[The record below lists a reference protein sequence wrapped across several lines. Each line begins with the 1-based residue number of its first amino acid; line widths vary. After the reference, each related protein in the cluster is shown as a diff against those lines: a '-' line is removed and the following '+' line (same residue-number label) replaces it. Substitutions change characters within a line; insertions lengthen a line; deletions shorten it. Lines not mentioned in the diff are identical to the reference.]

1 VCVALASPSAASAA
15 APPDV
20 STGAATGVDAVSATL
35 NGTVDPHLGQVVDC
49 HFEIAPPTKYGDTA
63 PCWQQVGSGD
73 GPIAVT
79 APMIDLG
86 PAVTYTYH
94 LVVVTTAGRAE
105 GAPVNFTTVTIPP
118 DAPEVGPKDVTWTGP
133 IRVRAGG
140 VLRFGMHNH
149 LAIVLGIDSVVA
161 RVKAPAKK
169 KAAAKKP
176 ATARAF
182 AAKAKTP
189 APVAQ
194 MLSPTLRASHTTQV
208 TAKMTRKAFKQL
220 QKKGKLRVTVTVTL
234 AAPDGLRFKFTK
246 TTTLRRPKKKH

>member
-1 VCVALASPSAASAA
+1 VFTAA
-15 APPDV
+15 A
-20 STGAATGVDAVSATL
+20 TAVDAVSATL
-35 NGTVDPHLGQVVDC
+35 NGIVDPNFGQVLDC
-49 HFEIAPPTKYGDTA
+49 HFVIAPVPKIGETI

-73 GPIAVT
+73 TPVAVM

-105 GAPVNFTTVTIPP
+105 GAPVSFRTVTIPP
-118 DAPEVGPKDVTWTGP
+118 DAPEVGPKDVTWAGP
-133 IRVRAGG
+133 IRVGAGG

-161 RVKAPAKK
+161 RVAAPAKK
-169 KAAAKKP
+169 KKAAPRKP

-189 APVAQ
+189 APVAK
-194 MLSPTLRASHTTQV
+194 MLAPTLRASHTTQI
-208 TAKMTRKAFKQL
+208 TARMTRKAWRQL
-220 QKKGKLRVTVTVTL
+220 QKKHKLRVTVTVML
-234 AAPDGLRFKFTK
+234 AAPDGLRFKFSK
-246 TTTLRRPKKKH
+246 TATLRAPKKKH